1 MALVGIVEERTVTD
15 PAAAGRVIEVIVV
28 RDGFG
33 ADVAVGRLDTDG
45 EITGMA
51 RTIGECC
58 SGYSG
63 SCCSQF
69 L

>member
-1 MALVGIVEERTVTD
+1 MALVGIVKEWAVTGL
-15 PAAAGRVIEVIVV
+15 ATAGWVVEVIVV
-28 RDGFG
+28 RDDFG
-33 ADVAVGRLDTDG
+33 TDVAVGRLDTGG
-45 EITGMA
+45 EVTGMA